1 MTIKKAIFLDR
12 DGTLIKGIVKENE
25 KKFKLRPPY
34 NLEEF
39 HIFEDLYYLK
49 AFLNKYYL
57 IIITNQPDIKKGYQT
72 EKFNNFINTS
82 ILKQINVKKIYTCF
96 CLETDADCN
105 CYKPSPGL
113 ILSAIKEFNID
124 IKYSYFIGDTWRDI
138 GLCKNINLKSILIDR
153 GYFKYM
159 KNDFKIRKLKPDH
172 KIKSLLDIKK
182 IIK

>member
-1 MTIKKAIFLDR
+1 MKIKKAIFLDR
-12 DGTLIKGIVKENE
+12 DGTLIKGIIKQNQ
-25 KKFKLRPPY
+25 KNFKLRPPY
-34 NLEEF
+34 KKKEL
-39 HIFEDLYYLK
+39 HIYEDLTHLRE
-49 AFLNKYYL
+49 FLSKYHL
-57 IIITNQPDIKKGYQT
+57 FIITNQPDIKKGYLSK
-72 EKFNNFINTS
+72 KFNNLINSS
-82 ILKQINVKKIYTCF
+82 IKKIINIKKIYTCF

-172 KIKSLLDIKK
+172 IIKSLLDIKK